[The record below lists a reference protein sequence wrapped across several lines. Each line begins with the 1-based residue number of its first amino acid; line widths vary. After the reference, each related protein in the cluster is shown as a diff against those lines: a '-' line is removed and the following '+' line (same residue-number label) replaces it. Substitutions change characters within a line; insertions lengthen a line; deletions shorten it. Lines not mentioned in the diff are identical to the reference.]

1 MIMTENGASFAPRDG
16 GKQFVRVRSVT
27 EHFPGLKTFVFE
39 ADGVRTAE
47 LAPQKAGN
55 YIAVTANVRGSRVTR
70 AYTLASSPKEAG
82 SGIYISTVKKA
93 GILSGYLVDE
103 VKPGDVLE
111 VSRPDGKFVYDAD
124 GDCAHIVGV
133 AGGAGITSMLSMA
146 KAAEEGSAPYTMTLF
161 FCVQNAYEF
170 LFKDVLDAMKRGRVK
185 VVYVVE
191 NSAPEWAE
199 SGVFTRELLHKY
211 VGVKS
216 TLFACGGDALYRH
229 IARELADDGLIGNM
243 KFSANSVTD
252 RADAEGRV
260 FTLTAHVGGKRYE
273 VPARAAETV
282 MIAMERAGIAAL
294 SQCRVGE
301 CGFCRSVVASGRYTA
316 DAAHDS
322 RSAEDA
328 ARGVIHP
335 CCTYPESD
343 MEIFA
348 PEDPAEKE
356 L

>member
-1 MIMTENGASFAPRDG
+1 MTENGASFAPRDG

-133 AGGAGITSMLSMA
+133 AGGAGITSGGGQRALHDDIVLLC
-146 KAAEEGSAPYTMTLF
+146 AE
-161 FCVQNAYEF
+161 
-170 LFKDVLDAMKRGRVK
+170 RV
-185 VVYVVE
+185 
-191 NSAPEWAE
+191 
-199 SGVFTRELLHKY
+199 
-211 VGVKS
+211 
-216 TLFACGGDALYRH
+216 
-229 IARELADDGLIGNM
+229 
-243 KFSANSVTD
+243 
-252 RADAEGRV
+252 
-260 FTLTAHVGGKRYE
+260 
-273 VPARAAETV
+273 
-282 MIAMERAGIAAL
+282 
-294 SQCRVGE
+294 
-301 CGFCRSVVASGRYTA
+301 
-316 DAAHDS
+316 
-322 RSAEDA
+322 
-328 ARGVIHP
+328 
-335 CCTYPESD
+335 
-343 MEIFA
+343 
-348 PEDPAEKE
+348 
-356 L
+356 